1 MSTKNLVLVVTILFL
16 SFAQVASVRA
26 ACNPAECG
34 ESLLNCT
41 GAGEQCSAK
50 CCMVPGSDGSACFVP
65 GTIVATP
72 TDKQSGGQS
81 GGQATKKIEDIKV
94 GDEVTSFA
102 SEGKDKIVNA
112 SVSKIYKTHRDYYY
126 ELQAGD
132 YGVSVTA
139 EHPFYMGSGIFRE
152 VRDLRVGDELQ
163 TLKDGKLEKKTITSL
178 KRIDEK
184 TDVYNMTVDNTH
196 TYFANDFAVHNK
208 IGRGVRS
215 PRSVMKPATA
225 RRSFGVHQF
234 TCPVGADI
242 QSGQQAVRLHR

>member
-1 MSTKNLVLVVTILFL
+1 
-16 SFAQVASVRA
+16 
-26 ACNPAECG
+26 
-34 ESLLNCT
+34 
-41 GAGEQCSAK
+41 
-50 CCMVPGSDGSACFVP
+50 
-65 GTIVATP
+65 VATP

-94 GDEVTSFA
+94 GDEVASFA

-225 RRSFGVHQF
+225 RRSFGVHQL